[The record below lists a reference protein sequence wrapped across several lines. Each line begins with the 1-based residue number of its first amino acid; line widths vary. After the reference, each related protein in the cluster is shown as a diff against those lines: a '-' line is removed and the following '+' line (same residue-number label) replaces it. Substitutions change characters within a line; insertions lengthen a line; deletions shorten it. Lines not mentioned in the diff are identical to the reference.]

1 MYFILHA
8 FPYILFFFHC
18 TNRYGL
24 PTMCGHFDSTDSVP
38 AVIFWQEDTNRKFEH
53 YIRVLNVALEHEVGD
68 QGEMIFEM
76 NLKEWLGDKNVA
88 SGEHWGPCK
97 GMED

>member
-1 MYFILHA
+1 MHFPTFCFSSTAQTGMDYLPCAGIL
-8 FPYILFFFHC
+8 I
-18 TNRYGL
+18 
-24 PTMCGHFDSTDSVP
+24 VP
-38 AVIFWQEDTNRKFEH
+38 IVFQQSFSGKKTQINRKFEH

-68 QGEMIFEM
+68 QGKMIFEM